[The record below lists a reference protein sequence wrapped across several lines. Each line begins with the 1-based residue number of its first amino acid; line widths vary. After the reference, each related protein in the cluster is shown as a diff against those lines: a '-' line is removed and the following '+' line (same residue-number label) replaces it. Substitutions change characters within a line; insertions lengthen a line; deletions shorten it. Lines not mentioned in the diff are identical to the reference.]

1 MSENMSLLFQN
12 LPSLSLTL
20 SASEELQIRN
30 SAQSSLGTP
39 TKVAPLRSSSGIAR
53 AENQLFLVDSLPV
66 TSKIQKRFV
75 VALISDYNRLSRKD
89 RSKSSKIFQIP
100 SNISYLQVLYQ
111 YLTQQLRN
119 DQDIINCFFLFLKSL
134 SIARKSFQFN
144 DSTFL
149 PISSAS
155 RLINASLCLLLNLP
169 SLSSCPKIT
178 AYAYVLRLF
187 LKNKVLNNSAILSA
201 LLLPRSYGASNFYAS
216 ATANL
221 KTLNAEFISYASLF
235 KQYNNTPSIKNN
247 FIDII
252 YAYYTLFFSIT
263 EDADITESGISDTF
277 EFLNNQYSRFI
288 AEPQIGISINHTIDG
303 SLDDA
308 INKSLSLFSELSK
321 ALSDK
326 YQTTVN
332 DYQRKIIASITSIY
346 NLYRFTTHKLSLQDF
361 CVNLCGV
368 IGAAGLASDIIT
380 QLIITV
386 RSLFLMPTA
395 QSLSAGNFNIIK
407 SIFLSLY
414 CIFVGTLP
422 GKHTVDE
429 FALRMDRFPKM
440 ISGIETMWSKLDLVV
455 GQAHSF
461 IEEKFL
467 GRNNKFVSSE
477 MLDEVTAWADDVAK
491 YAGYMERNEINRDIE
506 TMTAAS
512 KLYPRGVRLIKEC
525 TRLKLAPANLNLI
538 RSLLPGAIKLSDAA
552 FKSGANKHSLRV
564 EPIVAW
570 FTGSTGLGKT
580 GMTYPFIIDM
590 MRVFGPVP
598 ADWQQNIHAR
608 IAENEYWDGYDDQ
621 EYLIYDDFLQKKDSA
636 ANPNVELFEMIRVT
650 NAFPFQLHMS
660 SVEDKS
666 NKFCNAKFVFLSSN
680 LDVIKTE
687 SLNCPEAVQRRI
699 DYAYRVS
706 IKPEFREYYLN
717 ASGQQCFKLD
727 AEKARNAARI
737 LLGPNNKNLT
747 TNNLEVYIFERF
759 SVFDGKTLQT
769 NMTYKDVVEQCS
781 SALEN
786 RFARHVDS
794 AEYLEAYRNPQ
805 WLESTPPPNYEAPLD
820 IVEFPLQA
828 SAEIGVGSAAAVI
841 AARASRVLIIQHF
854 ICALFFGNTKD
865 TALMDFLYGIKHGM
879 SRLLEKFSI
888 IPRSSSIW
896 DNESFSYYQNHALSV
911 KNYLSNCKQQLSDT
925 LVSTLG
931 AGWKY
936 FKIALLAG
944 IFILT
949 TMFVRSVERK
959 CLPKFI
965 SEDEKLSVLVKEA
978 NTCLDN
984 DCRNCKTCS
993 NSVSTPL
1000 NAKWNSNCACY
1011 IRRMEISRDNIRQYC
1026 VSMYGNQRVS
1036 PDHEMTLTD
1045 MYDVIE
1051 QICNCDCSVCP
1062 YCNDE
1067 ELKSKLFETA
1077 KLHKTNCVCL
1087 LTRFYQGFRT
1097 ESLLQFLMTLKD
1109 NLPAYS
1115 LKNRELIRLISQHGI
1130 KDIPVLPEFSQNLTQ
1145 GPLYDAKIKNVAP
1158 VTKIL
1163 NQAPAIYENRQARN
1177 AVRTVIKN
1185 QAPQYDAK
1193 MKHVTTSRIV
1203 NQSVANLTP
1212 FIDDVKTIISKA
1224 DIHVRDACTI
1234 SNCGRCL
1241 SEQTTP
1247 SLQRNLP
1254 EQDVGAITI
1263 VRDVVYKNLFKFVV
1277 TKTDSGNVKT
1287 TTYYGQIFML
1297 GGRLGLIPKHFLRA
1311 IKMDLELGFS
1321 LEFCLEDA
1329 FAVITSRYPVDVI
1342 LDAENHIEHDSRDLA
1357 IIQLPINAG
1366 CYSQAFKHIVDEQ
1379 DLFRVGHNPGI
1390 LARYQAATEKDRLKG
1405 IRHYREMFYLSTLTP
1420 EDSLVETN
1428 MRDEII
1434 TNRGSYLYHA
1444 VTVPGDCGSV
1454 LVARSTSI
1462 TQKIVGIHIAG
1473 LMGVVEGISVS
1484 ITQQMIVK
1492 MMSHFKSS
1500 SQYGH
1505 AVVPFDVRSDI
1516 LRENGTFQLH
1526 GTKVGVRINGSVKTA
1541 MTRSAAFGA
1550 LCVSPNKPGHLRPFV
1565 NSQGERIDPMKLQRS
1580 KYGVVRPFITFS
1592 RVQTVYEAM
1601 AVFYHREYQNTPE
1614 WYKQPLSLEEAIIG
1628 IDGDPF
1634 INAINR
1640 QTAPGYPY
1648 TLNKPKG
1655 TVGKQGWFGKEME
1668 YDLTNSHCL
1677 QLLDDVEQ
1685 LKLSMLENVRPEV
1698 IWIDTLK
1705 DAKIP
1710 IAKADVG
1717 KTRLFTA
1724 CPMHYSIAFRQYF
1737 LPFIAHAMRNR
1748 VDNSL
1753 AVGINPTSVEWT
1765 KLAQRLQRQG
1775 SNVIAGDYSNF
1786 DGTLPVQYVEVAVK
1800 IMCDWLLANWENIVK
1815 ANRNVVCGRNLT
1827 KEQFHDFIYKLGMEC
1842 FNHLHIANHEEAKG
1856 ALVYF
1861 VRNGIPSGCPAT
1873 AILNSIVNHCVLADS
1888 WLSIMQS
1895 EPLYEHLATMSAFF
1909 EHTSSIFYG
1918 DDFIMNIR
1926 HSVIDLYNQETLTQV
1941 LKTNL
1946 DMDMTDEAKTGDI
1959 VKARKLADVSFLKR
1973 KFRFEE
1979 SIQLWVSP
1987 IDINVLLDAPNWVR
2001 AGNASAL
2008 QICVDTL
2015 STYCLTELALHDR
2028 DVDEHWRPKMVACG
2042 LNITRGTGITFNP
2055 DSRRSVLAKFR
2066 NEQLNT
2072 EINF

>member
-1 MSENMSLLFQN
+1 MSENMSRLFLT
-12 LPSLSLTL
+12 LPSLSISL
-20 SASEELQIRN
+20 SAAEETQIRN
-30 SAQSSLGTP
+30 SATTSLGAP
-39 TKVAPLRSSSGIAR
+39 TKVAPLRLSSGIAR
-53 AENQLFLVDSLPV
+53 AENQLFLTDALPV

-89 RSKSSKIFQIP
+89 RTKASKIYQIP
-100 SNISYLQVLYQ
+100 SNISYLQVFYQ
-111 YLTQQLRN
+111 YLTTQLKD
-119 DQDIINCFFLFLKSL
+119 DQDITNCFFIFLKSL

-155 RLINASLCLLLNLP
+155 RLINASMCLLLNLD
-169 SLSSCPKIT
+169 SFSHHPKIT
-178 AYAYVLRLF
+178 AYAYILRQF
-187 LKNKVLNNSAILSA
+187 LKNKVLNNSAVLSA
-201 LLLPRSYGASNFYAS
+201 LLLPRSYGAQSFYQS

-221 KTLNAEFISYASLF
+221 KTMNAEFITYATLF
-235 KQYNNTPSIKNN
+235 KQYDNTPSIKNN

-252 YAYYTLFFSIT
+252 YAYYTLFHSIT
-263 EDADITESGISDTF
+263 EDADITESGIRDTF
-277 EFLNNQYSRFI
+277 EFLNNRYSRFL
-288 AEPQIGISINHTIDG
+288 AEPQLGISVNHTIDG
-303 SLDDA
+303 SLNDA
-308 INKSLSLFSELSK
+308 INKSLSLFAELSK

-326 YQTTVN
+326 YQATVN
-332 DYQRKIIASITSIY
+332 EYQRKIIASMTSIY
-346 NLYRFTTHKLSLQDF
+346 NLYRYTTHKLSLQDF

-386 RSLFLMPTA
+386 RSLFLMPVA
-395 QSLSAGNFNIIK
+395 QTLNGSQFNIIK

-429 FALRMDRFPKM
+429 FAMRMDRFPKM
-440 ISGIETMWSKLDLVV
+440 ISGIETMWSKLDVVV
-455 GQAHSF
+455 GQAHAF

-467 GRNNKFVSSE
+467 GHTNKFVSSE

-512 KLYPRGVRLIKEC
+512 KLYPRGVKLIKEC

-680 LDVIKTE
+680 LDVIRTE

-706 IKPEFREYYLN
+706 IKPEFREYYIN

-727 AEKARNAARI
+727 AAKARAAARI
-737 LLGPNNKNLT
+737 LVGPNNKNLT

-769 NMTYKDVVEQCS
+769 NMSYQDVVAQCS
-781 SALEN
+781 DALAT

-794 AEYLEAYRNPQ
+794 SEYLEAYRNPQ
-805 WLESTPPPNYEAPLD
+805 WLDETPPPPLD
-820 IVEFPLQA
+820 IIEHPLL
-828 SAEIGVGSAAAVI
+828 AEAQIGILPATAVV
-841 AARASRVLIIQHF
+841 AARLSRWAIMQHF
-854 ICALFFGNTKD
+854 IYVFFFGNEQQS
-865 TALMDFLYGIKHGM
+865 ALMNMMYGIKNGM
-879 SRLLEKFSI
+879 SMILEKLNV
-888 IPRSSSIW
+888 IPPPQNLWIDR
-896 DNESFSYYQNHALSV
+896 NYTYYKNYALGI
-911 KNYLSNCKQQLSDT
+911 KNYLTDCKQQMTEAIS
-925 LVSTLG
+925 SKLG

-936 FKIALLAG
+936 FKIAFLAG
-944 IFILT
+944 IFVLT
-949 TMFVRSVERK
+949 TMFVRSVEK
-959 CLPKFI
+959 KYIPKFI
-965 SEDEKLSVLVKEA
+965 SEDEKLSQLVKEA

-993 NSVSTPL
+993 NSVSTPA
-1000 NAKWNSNCACY
+1000 NAIWNSNCACY
-1011 IRRMEISRDNIRQYC
+1011 VRRMESSRENIRQYC
-1026 VSMYGNQRVS
+1026 ISMYGNQRVS
-1036 PDHEMTLTD
+1036 PDHDMTLTD

-1051 QICNCDCSVCP
+1051 QICNCDCNVCP

-1097 ESLLQFLMTLKD
+1097 ESLLKFLVTLKD

-1115 LKNRELIRLISQHGI
+1115 LKNKELIRLISQSEYAL
-1130 KDIPVLPEFSQNLTQ
+1130 DLPLLEESQ
-1145 GPLYDAKIKNVAP
+1145 GPLYDAKPKHIP
-1158 VTKIL
+1158 VTKIV
-1163 NQAPAIYENRQARN
+1163 NHAPAIYENRTARN

-1185 QAPQYDAK
+1185 QGPHYDAK
-1193 MKHVTTSRIV
+1193 PRHVATSRIV
-1203 NQSVANLTP
+1203 NQSVSNLMP
-1212 FIDDVKTIISKA
+1212 FVDDAKTIINKA

-1234 SNCGRCL
+1234 ANCGRCL
-1241 SEQTTP
+1241 SEQTTA
-1247 SLQRNLP
+1247 SAQRNLP

-1263 VRDVVYKNLFKFVV
+1263 VRDVVYKNMFKFVV
-1277 TKTDSGNVKT
+1277 IKTDSGNVKT

-1311 IKMDLELGFS
+1311 IKMDLELGYT
-1321 LEFCLEDA
+1321 LEFHLEDA
-1329 FAVITSRYPVDVI
+1329 FAVTTSSYPVSVI
-1342 LDAENHIEHDSRDLA
+1342 LDPENHVEHESRDLA
-1357 IIQLPINAG
+1357 IIQLPVNAG
-1366 CYSQAFKHIVDEQ
+1366 CYAQAFKHIIDEQ

-1390 LARYQAATEKDRLKG
+1390 LARYQTATEKDRQKG

-1428 MRDEII
+1428 LRDEII

-1444 VTVPGDCGSV
+1444 VTVPGDCGSI

-1462 TQKIVGIHIAG
+1462 TKKIVGIHIAG

-1505 AVVPFDVRSDI
+1505 AIVPYDVRSDI
-1516 LRENGTFQLH
+1516 LRENGVFQLH
-1526 GTKVGVRINGSVKTA
+1526 GTKPGVRINGSVKTA

-1550 LCVSPNKPGHLRPFV
+1550 LCVSPNKPGYLRPFTDD
-1565 NSQGERIDPMKLQRS
+1565 NGNKIDPMKLQRS
-1580 KYGVVRPFITFS
+1580 KYGVIRPFVNPS

-1614 WYKQPLSLEEAIIG
+1614 WYKQPLTIEEAIIG

-1640 QTAPGYPY
+1640 QTAPGFPY
-1648 TLNKPKG
+1648 TFHKPQG
-1655 TVGKQGWFGKEME
+1655 TVGKQGWFGKDTE

-1677 QLLDDVEQ
+1677 ALLDDVEL
-1685 LKLSMLENVRPEV
+1685 LKRSILDNVRPEV

-1710 IAKADVG
+1710 IAKANVG

-1815 ANRNVVCGRNLT
+1815 AERNVVCQERLS
-1827 KEQFHDFIYKLGMEC
+1827 KSQFYEFLYKLGMEC

-1888 WLSIMQS
+1888 WLSIMQN

-1959 VKARKLADVSFLKR
+1959 VKARKLADVAFLKR

-1987 IDINVLLDAPNWVR
+1987 MDINVLLDAPNWVR

-2015 STYCLTELALHDR
+2015 STYCLPELALHDIS
-2028 DVDEHWRPKMVACG
+2028 VDDYWRPKMVACG
-2042 LNITRGTGITFNP
+2042 LKITRGTGINFTP
-2055 DSRRSVLAKFR
+2055 DSRRAVLAKFR